1 MKQKTILLELLR
13 WLCVGLAVVFLV
25 VSFRQEP
32 VSSAAFE
39 NVTSAVTA
47 SIDLSALQEGSVQMV
62 KRLYGLNPSDFD
74 GCLLYYPQ
82 TNMEAEELLLLKLRD
97 TSQQE
102 AVRAAVEAR
111 LETQKTSFDGYGL
124 EQYDL
129 LTNHSILDIRG
140 NYVLF
145 VVHKDAAAVQ
155 QAFRGALLG
164 GEAMAF
170 STLVFPF
177 VFLPVSLIL
186 YFVLPKQL
194 KNAALVVCSLVFFA
208 WGTPEYLV
216 LMVLD
221 IAFHYFAG
229 RELALQ
235 KARGRSGRFVLV
247 SSVLVNL
254 LLLGF
259 FKYYGFLVDN
269 LNALLGTALRARELP
284 MPIGVSFFTFSLLS
298 YLFDVYR
305 DRAPAA
311 RNVLDFSLY
320 VTFFPKLVSGPIVQY
335 AEMEPQLRDH
345 PVTREGFGSGARLF
359 LIGLAK
365 KVLLANTLGT
375 TFYAL
380 SALPMT
386 QLSTLSAWLG
396 AVCYA
401 LMLYFDFSG
410 YSDMAIGLASMFG
423 FRFGRNFD
431 YPYVSQSITEFWRR
445 WHISLGAWFR
455 DYVYIPC
462 GGSRAGTV
470 RTIANLLLVW
480 LLTGIWHGAN
490 WTFLLW
496 GVYYGILLLLE
507 KFVLRRALEHLPGLL
522 RHVLTLLLVL
532 IGWVFFFSS
541 SPAAAF
547 GWIGRMFG
555 SGSALVDATA
565 KYYLAGCWPLLLVGA
580 IGSFPVVSH
589 VGTNLLRRS
598 KAWQAFSVVLFLALL
613 LLCIALMMNDTYSTF
628 LYFQF

>member
-1 MKQKTILLELLR
+1 
-13 WLCVGLAVVFLV
+13 
-25 VSFRQEP
+25 
-32 VSSAAFE
+32 
-39 NVTSAVTA
+39 
-47 SIDLSALQEGSVQMV
+47 
-62 KRLYGLNPSDFD
+62 
-74 GCLLYYPQ
+74 
-82 TNMEAEELLLLKLRD
+82 
-97 TSQQE
+97 
-102 AVRAAVEAR
+102 
-111 LETQKTSFDGYGL
+111 
-124 EQYDL
+124 
-129 LTNHSILDIRG
+129 
-140 NYVLF
+140 
-145 VVHKDAAAVQ
+145 
-155 QAFRGALLG
+155 
-164 GEAMAF
+164 MAF

-186 YFVLPKQL
+186 YFVLPKRL

-410 YSDMAIGLASMFG
+410 YSDMAIGLASMLG
-423 FRFGRNFD
+423 FRFGKNFD

-507 KFVLRRALEHLPGLL
+507 KFVLRRVLEHLPGLL

-555 SGSALVDATA
+555 SGSALIDATA

-580 IGSFPVVSH
+580 IGSFPIVSH

>member
-1 MKQKTILLELLR
+1 
-13 WLCVGLAVVFLV
+13 
-25 VSFRQEP
+25 
-32 VSSAAFE
+32 
-39 NVTSAVTA
+39 
-47 SIDLSALQEGSVQMV
+47 
-62 KRLYGLNPSDFD
+62 
-74 GCLLYYPQ
+74 
-82 TNMEAEELLLLKLRD
+82 
-97 TSQQE
+97 
-102 AVRAAVEAR
+102 
-111 LETQKTSFDGYGL
+111 
-124 EQYDL
+124 
-129 LTNHSILDIRG
+129 
-140 NYVLF
+140 
-145 VVHKDAAAVQ
+145 
-155 QAFRGALLG
+155 
-164 GEAMAF
+164 MAF

-186 YFVLPKQL
+186 YFVLPKRL

-229 RELALQ
+229 RELAFQ

-423 FRFGRNFD
+423 FRFGKNFD

-445 WHISLGAWFR
+445 WHISLGSWFR
-455 DYVYIPC
+455 DYLYIPL
-462 GGSRAGTV
+462 GGNRKGSARQLLN
-470 RTIANLLLVW
+470 ILLVW
-480 LLTGIWHGAN
+480 LATGLWHGAAWN
-490 WTFLLW
+490 FVLWGLLYAILLTAEKLFLLR
-496 GVYYGILLLLE
+496 GLQKLRVLNHVYVLLFVTLGFVLFDASSVQDTAQSIRAMFGGGGLPLVSTESVYELRSCAVLLLLA
-507 KFVLRRALEHLPGLL
+507 VLGVMPLPKKLYTVAQHS
-522 RHVLTLLLVL
+522 RM
-532 IGWVFFFSS
+532 
-541 SPAAAF
+541 
-547 GWIGRMFG
+547 GRMI
-555 SGSALVDATA
+555 SAILEPVGLTALLAVCTAFLVD
-565 KYYLAGCWPLLLVGA
+565 
-580 IGSFPVVSH
+580 GSFNP
-589 VGTNLLRRS
+589 
-598 KAWQAFSVVLFLALL
+598 
-613 LLCIALMMNDTYSTF
+613 F
-628 LYFQF
+628 LYFRF

>member
-1 MKQKTILLELLR
+1 
-13 WLCVGLAVVFLV
+13 
-25 VSFRQEP
+25 
-32 VSSAAFE
+32 
-39 NVTSAVTA
+39 
-47 SIDLSALQEGSVQMV
+47 
-62 KRLYGLNPSDFD
+62 
-74 GCLLYYPQ
+74 
-82 TNMEAEELLLLKLRD
+82 
-97 TSQQE
+97 
-102 AVRAAVEAR
+102 
-111 LETQKTSFDGYGL
+111 
-124 EQYDL
+124 
-129 LTNHSILDIRG
+129 
-140 NYVLF
+140 
-145 VVHKDAAAVQ
+145 
-155 QAFRGALLG
+155 
-164 GEAMAF
+164 MAF

-186 YFVLPKQL
+186 YFVLPKRL

-311 RNVLDFSLY
+311 RNMLDFSLY

-423 FRFGRNFD
+423 FRFGKNFD

-480 LLTGIWHGAN
+480 LLTGIWARRKLDVPALGR
-490 WTFLLW
+490 L
-496 GVYYGILLLLE
+496 
-507 KFVLRRALEHLPGLL
+507 LRRAAPPRKVRAAPCAGAPARPAAPCADAAARAHRLG
-522 RHVLTLLLVL
+522 VLLLVL
-532 IGWVFFFSS
+532 ARRGLRLDRADVRQRQCARRRHGEVLSGRLLA
-541 SPAAAF
+541 PAAR
-547 GWIGRMFG
+547 GRDRLVPRRLACG
-555 SGSALVDATA
+555 RQSAA
-565 KYYLAGCWPLLLVGA
+565 P
-580 IGSFPVVSH
+580 
-589 VGTNLLRRS
+589 
-598 KAWQAFSVVLFLALL
+598 Q
-613 LLCIALMMNDTYSTF
+613 
-628 LYFQF
+628 